1 MAIVIGGRVKTT
13 GAATVRSGAGS
24 GYAVV
29 GAQMAGALGTAKAFD
44 VSWNSGDWW
53 QVDFD
58 SGVDGWVNA
67 AQLAED
73 VVVPPTP
80 IPPTPTP
87 IPPGNIVLLGSAT
100 ANRQFREGP
109 ADRINA
115 SVVTTALAA
124 QKPWTFFATPDE
136 KFAVSRNGQPGSN
149 WARLPVWGNFGG
161 LYKGLPRIRS
171 NGQQSNLTSKAPGDD
186 VALNITPYVNT
197 YEVKAG
203 ARGNGVT
210 TPYTAWRS
218 HTRRLADGTLSMDP
232 NVPYIVGLD
241 VLGNVTYRMRSGE
254 IRIVHRVAGVL
265 DMHDWTPRPAS
276 RKFFASTDTGH
287 GRVMET
293 FRNLATFTDTQL
305 FQIPRPTSVRYLPDD
320 TLAIVSGN
328 LNNPTLNSVWM
339 WRAGRLSKLCDLP
352 YAFYLDY
359 DEFNRFVCLTLDLG
373 VFLIDP
379 NNPTPVQIRAR
390 AEMETWATISVDRN
404 GTCGEKGNM
413 LIAGTH
419 IQNNASAYMRRAGV
433 WIDALDHFGRSS
445 GQATVGAS
453 ILQVDILG
461 HYGWSLVYG
470 EDDASIYSEGASDL
484 QGSVLCPRGPHF
496 AAEDNYDH
504 NSFVS
509 GRKVIEMGC
518 GPGTPYGTV
527 PSFTCQMSDQ
537 GWSAMGITADYV
549 ADMPFPQQAAFIQA
563 GMLGSFPRPY
573 IKGRDLYRT
582 LYLLNRSSQ
591 RFLREGVTLMQGLLS
606 YCAPMFGQELP
617 AVSQPNIDATDTNY
631 FVDVNLSAGVLS
643 LKFRDQWGGNKAG
656 YEPGATFR
664 IYVDEG
670 FTSQIDAGTVSG
682 TSTVPL
688 PPLASGQHSV
698 RAVYVS
704 GSTNPFIYRTRASVV
719 VMP

>member
-13 GAATVRSGAGS
+13 SAATVRSGAGS
-24 GYAVV
+24 GYSVV
-29 GAQMAGALGTAKAFD
+29 GAQAAGTLGTTTNFD

-53 QVDFD
+53 QVNFD
-58 SGVDGWVNA
+58 TGVDGWVNA
-67 AQLAED
+67 SQLAEY
-73 VVVPPTP
+73 VVVPPIPP
-80 IPPTPTP
+80 IPPNP
-87 IPPGNIVLLGSAT
+87 IPAGNIVLLGSST

-109 ADRINA
+109 ADRISAAVMN
-115 SVVTTALAA
+115 TAIAA

-136 KFAVSRNGQPGSN
+136 QFAPSRNGQPGSN

-171 NGQQSNLTSKAPGDD
+171 NSMQSNLTSKAGGDD
-186 VALNITPYVNT
+186 VALNITPYVAT

-203 ARGNGVT
+203 LRGSGVT

-218 HTRRLADGTLSMDP
+218 HTRRLPDGTLSMHPD
-232 NVPYIVGLD
+232 VPHLTGVD
-241 VLGNVTYRMRSGE
+241 VVGNVTYRMRSGE
-254 IRIVHRVAGVL
+254 IRIPHTIPGVKDVHDHSV
-265 DMHDWTPRPAS
+265 RPAS
-276 RKFFASTDTGH
+276 RKFFVTTDTGH

-293 FRNLATFTDTQL
+293 FRNLASFTDTQL
-305 FQIPRPTSVRYLPDD
+305 FQIPRPTSVRYNARDD
-320 TLAIVSGN
+320 LAIVSGN
-328 LNNPTLNSVWM
+328 LNNPSLNSVWM
-339 WRAGRLSKLCDLP
+339 WRAGRLSKLADIP
-352 YAFYLDY
+352 FAFYLDL
-359 DEFNRFVCLTLDLG
+359 DEFDRFVCLTLNLG
-373 VFLIDP
+373 VFTIDP
-379 NNPTPVQIRAR
+379 NNPAPVQVRPFG
-390 AEMETWATISVDRN
+390 ELETWAAISVDRN

-419 IQNNASAYMRRAGV
+419 IKNNASAYMRRAGV

-445 GQATVGAS
+445 GQRTVGS
-453 ILQVDILG
+453 STLQVDILG

-484 QGSVLCPRGPHF
+484 QGSILCPRGPHF

-504 NSFVS
+504 YAFVG
-509 GRKVIEMGC
+509 GRTIIEMGC
-518 GPGTPYGTV
+518 GPGTPYGSV

-549 ADMPFPQQAAFIQA
+549 ADMPFAQQAAFIQA

-573 IKGRDLYRT
+573 IKGRDLYRV
-582 LYLLNRSSQ
+582 LYLLNSSSQ

-617 AVSQPNIDATDTNY
+617 AIAQPNIDATDTNY
-631 FVDVNLSAGVLS
+631 FVDVNVSAGVLS
-643 LKFRDQWGGNKAG
+643 LRFRDQWGNNKAG

-664 IYVDEG
+664 IYVNEG
-670 FTSQIDAGTVSG
+670 FTSQIDAGQVAG
-682 TSTVPL
+682 TATVPL

-704 GSTNPFIYRTRASVV
+704 GSSNPFIYRTRASVV